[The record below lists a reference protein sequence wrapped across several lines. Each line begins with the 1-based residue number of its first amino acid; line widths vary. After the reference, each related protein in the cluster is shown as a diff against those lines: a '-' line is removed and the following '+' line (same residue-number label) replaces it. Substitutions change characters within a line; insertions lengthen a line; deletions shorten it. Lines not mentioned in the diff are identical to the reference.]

1 MGCCRLIRRNAVW
14 LLKVEEALKL
24 TFSLKRSLNTAKIGQ
39 KWLLIGDLVQA
50 LQRLGLEYRHETSRE
65 MPQKDSFLG
74 LRRERRGSELV
85 GEFHGSL

>member
-1 MGCCRLIRRNAVW
+1 MASEGRGSFEAYVF
-14 LLKVEEALKL
+14 LKEILKHCKNKPEIVVDRGSC
-24 TFSLKRSLNTAKIGQ
+24 TE
-39 KWLLIGDLVQA
+39 A